1 VSEQTWRPFGI
12 DSEEEVAEYD
22 ALHEGVPK
30 WMHSA
35 FWDWVR
41 AAISHR
47 VQGSGV
53 GYNTVTVLNVA
64 LVEPMCQR
72 LQIPLPS
79 VRITYYDASN
89 GREQITKAMGALRSH
104 SNPLQV
110 ADYLLAHNDQAKADD
125 LADVLDRSKSAVKVG
140 ERFGLPGLVHRVPT
154 GVQVAADEVMSRAGH
169 AGVRLAKAW
178 EALYGLTPEPST
190 AYSLAIKAVE
200 DAAIPVVSPRNN
212 SATLGTVLRDME
224 AQGDWKLPMAREHSQ
239 AAPGDVLISN
249 MRMLWHG
256 QHDRHGGQPSA
267 VGNVSV
273 EEAAVAVGLAVTLVS
288 WFDAGLVARATP

>member
-1 VSEQTWRPFGI
+1 MSEQTWRPFGVE
-12 DSEEEVAEYD
+12 SEEEIAEYD

-30 WMHSA
+30 WMKSA
-35 FWDWVR
+35 FWDWIK
-41 AAISHR
+41 AAISRR
-47 VQGSGV
+47 VQSSAA
-53 GYNTVTVLNVA
+53 GYSTVTVLNEE
-64 LVEPMCQR
+64 LVEHMCQR

-79 VRITYYDASN
+79 VRITYFDTRN
-89 GREQITKAMGALRSH
+89 GREQIAKAMGALATH
-104 SNPLQV
+104 TDPLQV
-110 ADYLLAHNDQAKADD
+110 ADYLLAHDDQSKADV
-125 LADVLDRSKSAVKVG
+125 LADILDRSKSAVTVG

-154 GVQVAADEVMSRAGH
+154 GVQVAADDVMSRAGH

-200 DAAIPVVSPRNN
+200 DAAIPVVSPKNG

-267 VGNVSV
+267 AGNVSL

-288 WFDAGLVARATP
+288 WFDAGLVTRATP